1 MSRETVIRRII
12 KREVQKRGLT
22 ERTVRCD
29 APALY
34 RSACKYFGTWDTA
47 LKYAG
52 VGVRRLYIKE
62 SYTREYVIERLREYC
77 ARGFKPKAVAV
88 MCHDHR
94 LYDAARRHFGTWK
107 NAVRAAIDPHASK
120 QSTRKPIQ
128 LNKQQILDAI
138 RAWNGAGRSICWSK
152 IIRENRPLAMAAQK
166 AFGTWRRALIMAGIT
181 DNMPPS
187 SRRKCKW
194 SRERI
199 IEQIRCRHQ
208 EGKPMNFSAVQKDQ
222 GSLLWAGLRLF
233 GSWNNALAAA
243 GVRPYSPERNPRPR

>member
-1 MSRETVIRRII
+1 M
-12 KREVQKRGLT
+12 G
-22 ERTVRCD
+22 
-29 APALY
+29 
-34 RSACKYFGTWDTA
+34 
-47 LKYAG
+47 
-52 VGVRRLYIKE
+52 
-62 SYTREYVIERLREYC
+62 
-77 ARGFKPKAVAV
+77 
-88 MCHDHR
+88 HDYR

-107 NAVRAAIDPHASK
+107 NAVRAAIDPHTPK
-120 QSTRKPIQ
+120 PPTRKPGQ

-152 IIRENRPLAMAAQK
+152 IVRENRPLAMAAQK
-166 AFGTWRRALIMAGIT
+166 TFGTWRRALIMAGIT

-208 EGKPMNFSAVQKDQ
+208 EGKPMNFIAVQKTQ
-222 GSLLWAGLRLF
+222 GPLLWAGLRLF

-243 GVRPYSPERNPRPR
+243 GVAPTSRRSL

>member
-1 MSRETVIRRII
+1 MSREAVIRRIV
-12 KREVQKRGLT
+12 KREMQQRGLT
-22 ERTVRCD
+22 EELVRRD
-29 APALY
+29 ASALY
-34 RSACKYFGTWDTA
+34 RSACKYFGTWNTA

-52 VGVRRLYIKE
+52 VGIRRLYAKE
-62 SYTREYVIERLREYC
+62 SYTQEHVIERLREYC
-77 ARGFKPKAVAV
+77 AQGIKPKAVAV
-88 MCHDHR
+88 MGHDYR

-107 NAVRAAIDPHASK
+107 NAVLIAVAPHPSK
-120 QSTRKPIQ
+120 LSTRKPAQ

-138 RAWNGAGRSICWSK
+138 RAWNGAGRSMCWSK
-152 IIRENRPLAMAAQK
+152 ILRENRPLAMAAQK
-166 AFGTWRRALIMAGIT
+166 TFGTWRRALIMAGIT

-208 EGKPMNFSAVQKDQ
+208 EGKPMNFIAVQKTQ
-222 GSLLWAGLRLF
+222 GPLLWAGLRLF

-243 GVRPYSPERNPRPR
+243 GVAPTSRRSL